1 MPLTTTTIVATTTVG
16 SALATKHAHSK
27 ARSVFQNHAVDQIV
41 PINSTLH
48 ETSVMR
54 SFAKGLHRYDAD
66 YLVASL
72 QMLSTALQTHHGFT
86 HVPAD
91 VLLDAFIPMIRRHC
105 RLVALAYTNRGHC
118 EQWTVYR
125 WVGASLRVLHRR
137 QCRALSDERSDHAR
151 HGVVATW
158 NPFVLK

>member
-105 RLVALAYTNRGHC
+105 RLSHLRTRIEAIANSGLFTDGSEQAYAC
-118 EQWTVYR
+118 CI
-125 WVGASLRVLHRR
+125 VGSAVHFLMNEATMHDTAS
-137 QCRALSDERSDHAR
+137 
-151 HGVVATW
+151 
-158 NPFVLK
+158 